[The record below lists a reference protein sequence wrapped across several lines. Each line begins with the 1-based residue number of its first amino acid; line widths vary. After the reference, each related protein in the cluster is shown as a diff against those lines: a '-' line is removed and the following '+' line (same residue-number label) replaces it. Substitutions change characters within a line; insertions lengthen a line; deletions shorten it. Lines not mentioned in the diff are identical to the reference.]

1 MWATWK
7 IIKNSTQERQWKGG
21 EMKNEKYKKGF
32 TTAINFLLL
41 FCVYGKEH
49 FAQRHCLGKG
59 SLYYYILSKLF
70 LVL

>member
-1 MWATWK
+1 
-7 IIKNSTQERQWKGG
+7 
-21 EMKNEKYKKGF
+21 MKNEKYKKGF